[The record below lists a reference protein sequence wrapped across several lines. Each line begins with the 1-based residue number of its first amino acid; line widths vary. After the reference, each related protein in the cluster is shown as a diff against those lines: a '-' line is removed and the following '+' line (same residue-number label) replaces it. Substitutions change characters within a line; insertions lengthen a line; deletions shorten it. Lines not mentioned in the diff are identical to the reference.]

1 MELPHKSHVAVVDGE
16 RFVLF
21 RNAGSSAEP
30 RLEDAQEVTVEGENF
45 SAGVKHQD
53 PVSQRHGRTDLEELA
68 HATAAAEWLNRAAL
82 DGTIEK
88 LVVIADPKSLGEMRR
103 HYHGKLE
110 EKLVGEVDKTMTGEP
125 ADKIAKAIA
134 AA

>member
-30 RLEDAQEVTVEGENF
+30 RLEEARDIEVDGQNY
-45 SAGVKHQD
+45 SAGVRHQD
-53 PVSQRHGRTDLEELA
+53 PVSQRTGRTDLDELA

-82 DGTIEK
+82 DNKIER
-88 LVVIADPKSLGEMRR
+88 LVVVADPKSLGEMRR

-110 EKLVGEVDKTMTGEP
+110 DRLVGEVDKTMTGEP
-125 ADKIAKAIA
+125 AERIAKVIA

>member
-1 MELPHKSHVAVVDGE
+1 MELPHQSHVAVVDGE

-30 RLEDAQEVTVEGENF
+30 RLEEAEAVGVDGQNF
-45 SAGVKHQD
+45 SAGVRHQD
-53 PVSQRHGRTDLEELA
+53 ATSQRKGNTDLNELA
-68 HATAAAEWLNRAAL
+68 HAAAATDWLNQAAL

-103 HYHGKLE
+103 HYHGKLQDR
-110 EKLVGEVDKTMTGEP
+110 LVGEIDKTMTSEP
-125 ADKIAKAIA
+125 ADRIAKAIA